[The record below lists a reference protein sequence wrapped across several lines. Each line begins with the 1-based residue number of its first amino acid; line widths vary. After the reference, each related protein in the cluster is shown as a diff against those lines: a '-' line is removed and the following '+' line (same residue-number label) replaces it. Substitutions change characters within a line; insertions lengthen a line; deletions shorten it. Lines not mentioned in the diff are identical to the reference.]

1 MGLVLPPIEAYQ
13 VQHLPIVKAYAD
25 KMGFVEVINQV
36 VPTEM
41 AIDPGTIV
49 LGMILDTL
57 SGRSPLYRL
66 EEFFAHQDTA
76 LLLGKAIAPGVFEDD
91 TVGRVLD
98 RLSDTGTMKVFTACA
113 VRADQ
118 VFGLDKRSVHFD
130 TTSVSVYGAY
140 LPSETQ
146 QDQPEQAGPL
156 TMTHG

>member
-1 MGLVLPPIEAYQ
+1 MGLVLPTIEAYQ

-25 KMGFVEVINQV
+25 KIGLVEVINQV

-49 LGMILDTL
+49 LGMIIDTL

-66 EEFFAHQDTA
+66 QEIFAHQDTG
-76 LLLGKAIAPGVFEDD
+76 LLLGKAVPPEAFHDD

-98 RLSDTGTMKVFTACA
+98 RLYDTGTMKVYTACA

-118 VFGLDKRSVHFD
+118 VFGFDKRYVHFD
-130 TTSVSVYGAY
+130 TTSVSVYGDS
-140 LPSETQ
+140 LPLRTGRSRSKR
-146 QDQPEQAGPL
+146 PHL
-156 TMTHG
+156 R